1 MLVFDEKKYAEKVFK
16 NREYFTGRSQGKER
30 GILVRYLSS
39 LGKGEKEII
48 RELMKIPMQG
58 GEYLTEEQKKSIFS
72 KILSKA
78 NNYEFITGKE
88 VNIYKEEIEMLR
100 QVENESARDLL
111 FIVLVYYKWATEIE
125 YLRFFSKKNGVL
137 MVVENNKEL
146 WKFAGVSKL
155 SLSKRYELCNL
166 LYLSGLYKI
175 DNFKEH
181 NYIYL
186 PFVKEKGEIA
196 LTIKDFE
203 GALDEFHLYEG
214 IKGYMKC
221 HKCGK
226 AIKTTSNSRKY
237 CYDCAK
243 KVNIA
248 KTMERRR
255 CLK

>member
-16 NREYFTGRSQGKER
+16 NKEYFTGRSQGKER

-39 LGKGEKEII
+39 LGKSEKEII
-48 RELMKIPMQG
+48 QELMKIPIQG

-78 NNYEFITGKE
+78 NDYEFITGKE
-88 VNIYKEEIEMLR
+88 VHIYKEEIDILR
-100 QVENESARDLL
+100 QVKNESARDLL
-111 FIVLVYYKWATEIE
+111 FIMLVYYKWATEIE
-125 YLRFFSKKNGVL
+125 YLKFFSKKNNIL

-146 WKFAGVSKL
+146 WKFANVSKL
-155 SLSKRYELCNL
+155 SLSKRYELCNT

-186 PFVKEKGEIA
+186 PFVKGKGEIA
-196 LTIKDFE
+196 LIIKDFE
-203 GALDEFHLYEG
+203 GALDEFHFYEG
-214 IKGYMKC
+214 VKGYMRCNKC
-221 HKCGK
+221 NK
-226 AIKTTSNSRKY
+226 AIKATSNSRKY

-243 KVNIA
+243 EVNIA
-248 KTMERRR
+248 KTIERKRR
-255 CLK
+255 LK